1 MTIGQLSIVSV
12 VPDRRWRIGSACGS
26 GHGWAGARGSNTSAY
41 GSRRGRGRQNTPTTT
56 APPMTADA
64 THGRPPNR
72 DRCRGNV
79 VPVRCKGLKTIA
91 PDGARRARAHHGHR
105 EQSVPTEC
113 APGCEAR
120 RGKAARQNSASV
132 RRVSSLSGSA

>member
-26 GHGWAGARGSNTSAY
+26 GH
-41 GSRRGRGRQNTPTTT
+41 
-56 APPMTADA
+56 
-64 THGRPPNR
+64 
-72 DRCRGNV
+72 V